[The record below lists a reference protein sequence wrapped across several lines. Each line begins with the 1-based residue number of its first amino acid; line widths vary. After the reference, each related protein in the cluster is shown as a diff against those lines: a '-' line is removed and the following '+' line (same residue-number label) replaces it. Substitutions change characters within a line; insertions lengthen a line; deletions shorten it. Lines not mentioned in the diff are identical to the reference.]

1 MDYYTLL
8 KFAHIVGF
16 ILLGG
21 GLLAVF
27 VSEFKA
33 YRTTD
38 MKVFAEAS
46 RYTAVFYDSFVIS
59 GALLVG
65 ISGFFLIRE
74 LGLSFFEEPWVVGM
88 WGLFLFEFI
97 EGNTVTRTQFRKT
110 LRRSRVALA
119 HGDPL
124 TDDIRDEARSLLN
137 RIVHFLDVPLF
148 TVIVYCGTV
157 IPDSWSHVLGA
168 IIVALAVAF
177 LLIVAI
183 PRLARRQAG
192 AL

>member
-1 MDYYTLL
+1 MDTYTLL

-27 VSEFKA
+27 ISELQA
-33 YRTTD
+33 YRTTSL
-38 MKVFAEAS
+38 KVFAEAA
-46 RYTAVFYDSFVIS
+46 RYTATFYDALAIP
-59 GALLVG
+59 GALMVG

-74 LGLSFFEEPWVVGM
+74 LGIGFFTEPWVVGM

-97 EGNTVTRTQFRKT
+97 EGNTITRFQFQKT
-110 LRRSRVALA
+110 LRRSTEALKR
-119 HGDPL
+119 GEPL

-137 RIVHFLDVPLF
+137 QIVHFLDVPLF

-157 IPDSWSHVLGA
+157 RPDTWLHVFAA
-168 IIVALAVAF
+168 IAVGLAVATT
-177 LLIVAI
+177 LIILV
-183 PRLARRQAG
+183 PRLARRD